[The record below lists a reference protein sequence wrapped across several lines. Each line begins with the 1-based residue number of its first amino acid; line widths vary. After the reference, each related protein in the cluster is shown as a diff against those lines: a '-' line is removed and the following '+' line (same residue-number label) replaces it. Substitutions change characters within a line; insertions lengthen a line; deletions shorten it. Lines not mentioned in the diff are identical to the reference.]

1 MKPLA
6 VNASSIYFFVMTHER
21 NVNLIGALAL
31 ALADIVEKSLAGDA
45 PEPGAAAAA
54 LLLIHHRPGF
64 LTERLHGVIG
74 LSQPGTVRL
83 VDRLV
88 RDGLVLRKPG
98 EVDRRTVELH
108 LTEEGLRRTTAMARK
123 RSSALAQTLAVLSN
137 REMTDLARIAE
148 KLLHSLPVDE
158 RHAYEI
164 CRYCHEACCT
174 HCPVDAGTPLRDPHS
189 ALV

>member
-1 MKPLA
+1 
-6 VNASSIYFFVMTHER
+6 MTQER
-21 NVNLIGALAL
+21 DINLIGALAL
-31 ALADIVEKSLAGDA
+31 ALADIVEKSLSGDA

-54 LLLIHHRPGF
+54 LMLIHHRPGF

-88 RDGLVLRKPG
+88 RDGLVQRRPG

-108 LTEEGLRRTTAMARK
+108 LTEEGLRRTTAMADK
-123 RSSALAQTLAVLSN
+123 RSSALRQALAALSEGD
-137 REMTDLARIAE
+137 RSDLARIAE
-148 KLLHSLPVDE
+148 SLLHSLPVDE

-174 HCPVDAGTPLRDPHS
+174 QCPVDAGTPLHGEHS
-189 ALV
+189 ALG